1 MRKNL
6 LALSIAA
13 MVGGLSGVA
22 NAATGLNSDGALDL
36 ISFNPVLSNGQFDPA
51 YTAADGIV
59 GPVDVSV
66 PPLPAGMAA
75 LPTGGAATR
84 LVNSVAGIGHILVVP
99 YFTSQ
104 GANHSLLN
112 IVNTD
117 TVNGKAVKLRYRGA
131 ANSDDLFDITVYLSP
146 GDVWT
151 ADVSVDGEG
160 FSRLETSD
168 NSCTLPSKA
177 EIKEAFNGR
186 FKVDRVDGDKAATR
200 EGYIEILNTADI
212 PPVRPGFVGAD
223 RVNPLFTAIKH
234 VNGVAP
240 CSKAVMD
247 LQENVLVPV
256 PGDANS
262 PRVRGYSWPT
272 GGLMANWAIVDM
284 SKTASFSGEAIA
296 VRAETAGN
304 VNGAGRL
311 VWAPQTSTLVGYA
324 NTLQLTA
331 DPLFRNNVVKAQAVD
346 FPDLSTPYTAAALPV
361 NPLVNTPAV
370 RAQVEP
376 LAQARRLSDALAV
389 TNVINEYLTNPSV
402 GFETDWV
409 FSMPTRRYAVAVNY
423 AANRLEW
430 NDIGL
435 TRNGGDSSVT
445 PNLAAPAALQNGYV
459 SAANTDYVNRR
470 ACVYTASML
479 GFDREENSRTNF
491 QISPSP
497 AYRLCGETSVL
508 AFNKTSTQTS
518 LLGAE
523 IARENIDTK
532 MLEGWLTIRTPGL
545 TGQGLPV
552 TGFAAVKANGNIG
565 GTWAHRTLRP

>member
-22 NAATGLNSDGALDL
+22 NAATGLTSDGALDL
-36 ISFNPVLSNGQFDPA
+36 VSFDP
-51 YTAADGIV
+51 TVVEADPRNGVV

-66 PPLPAGMAA
+66 PPQDSGIAA

-151 ADVSVDGEG
+151 ADVSVDADG

-168 NSCTLPSKA
+168 NSCTLPSRQ
-177 EIKEAFNGR
+177 EIKDAFNGR
-186 FKVDRVDGDKAATR
+186 FKVDRVAGEKAETR

-212 PPVRPGFVGAD
+212 PPTRPGLDINGVALGA
-223 RVNPLFTAIKH
+223 NPLFAAIKH

-240 CSKAVMD
+240 CTKAVMD
-247 LQENVLVPV
+247 QQENVLVPV
-256 PGDANS
+256 PFNANS

-311 VWAPQTSTLVGYA
+311 VWAPQTSTLVSYA
-324 NTLQLTA
+324 NALQLTA
-331 DPLFRNNVVKAQAVD
+331 DPLFRNNVVKAQSVD

-361 NPLVNTPAV
+361 NPLVNTPIV
-370 RAQVEP
+370 RSQVDP
-376 LAQARRLSDALAV
+376 LAQARRLSNALAV

-430 NDIGL
+430 NDINL
-435 TRNGGDSSVT
+435 TRNGGDSTVT
-445 PNLAAPAALQNGYV
+445 PNLNAPAALQNGYF

-479 GFDREENSRTNF
+479 GFDREENSRTSF

-508 AFNKTSTQTS
+508 AFNKTTAQTS
-518 LLGAE
+518 LLGAAL
-523 IARENIDTK
+523 ARENVDTK

-545 TGQGLPV
+545 TGAGLPV

>member
-13 MVGGLSGVA
+13 MVGGLTGVA
-22 NAATGLNSDGALDL
+22 NASTGLTTDGALDL
-36 ISFNPVLSNGQFDPA
+36 ISFDP
-51 YTAADGIV
+51 TNAAFTEEAGVV

-66 PPLPAGMAA
+66 PPQSEGAAA

-112 IVNTD
+112 ITNTD

-151 ADVSVDGEG
+151 ADVSVDADG

-168 NSCTLPSKA
+168 NSCTLPSKQ
-177 EIKEAFNGR
+177 EIKEQFNGR
-186 FKVDRVDGDKAATR
+186 FKVDRVDNDKAQTR

-223 RVNPLFTAIKH
+223 RANPLFTAIKH

-240 CSKAVMD
+240 CTKAVMD
-247 LQENVLVPV
+247 LQENVLVAV
-256 PGDANS
+256 PGAANS

-331 DPLFRNNVVKAQAVD
+331 DPLFRNNIVKAQAVD

-361 NPLVNTPAV
+361 NPLVNTPVV
-370 RAQVEP
+370 RAQVDP

-430 NDIGL
+430 NDVFL
-435 TRNGGDSSVT
+435 TRNGGNSGVA
-445 PNLAAPAALQNGYV
+445 PNLEAPALLQNGYI
-459 SAANTDYVNRR
+459 SSANTDYANRR

-508 AFNKTSTQTS
+508 AFNKTSAQDS
-518 LLGAE
+518 LLGAS

-532 MLEGWLTIRTPGL
+532 MLDGWLTIRTPGL
-545 TGQGLPV
+545 TGRGLPV